1 MKSQKIHYMRYVVIL
16 MLVFSSCISTR
27 AQSEEEN
34 GLKVSLQTDLLA
46 YTTPGGWSAS
56 VSAQSDRY
64 KLYVSYPNR
73 LRERYEETGI
83 RKNFRWL
90 RIQLP
95 NNSSLTLACEASSM
109 AKLLTHMMSLNPF
122 VMTLNDLT

>member
-1 MKSQKIHYMRYVVIL
+1 MKSQKIHYMRYIVIL
-16 MLVFSSCISTR
+16 MLVFSSCISTWV
-27 AQSEEEN
+27 QSEEEN
-34 GLKVSLQTDLLA
+34 GLKVFLQTDLLA
-46 YTTPGGWSAS
+46 YTTPGGWSAWA
-56 VSAQSDRY
+56 SAQSDRY

-83 RKNFRWL
+83 RENFRWL
-90 RIQLP
+90 RIQLS

>member
-1 MKSQKIHYMRYVVIL
+1 

-46 YTTPGGWSAS
+46 YTTPEGWSAWA
-56 VSAQSDRY
+56 SAQYDRY

-83 RKNFRWL
+83 RENFRWL
-90 RIQLP
+90 RIQLS